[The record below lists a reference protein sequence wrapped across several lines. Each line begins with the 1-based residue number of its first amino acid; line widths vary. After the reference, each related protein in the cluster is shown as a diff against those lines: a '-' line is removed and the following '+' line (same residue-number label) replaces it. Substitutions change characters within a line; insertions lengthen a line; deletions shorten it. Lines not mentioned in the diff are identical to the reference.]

1 MKPDAAEP
9 KVKSIGVVIDWLRRS
24 VVVRGKTG
32 GARTAA
38 ESQDDSNPSIFIPP
52 EKIGALDRMPVADA
66 ERRSPILPV
75 QESCREDRPIGS
87 SASLAASSTT
97 DKAVQFNARKQS
109 SPRAFFC
116 WPIESIKSSILL
128 PCLARGK
135 EESSYGEVTV
145 SADANAD
152 AV

>member
-1 MKPDAAEP
+1 MD
-9 KVKSIGVVIDWLRRS
+9 GMS
-24 VVVRGKTG
+24 VAK
-32 GARTAA
+32 
-38 ESQDDSNPSIFIPP
+38 
-52 EKIGALDRMPVADA
+52 A
-66 ERRSPILPV
+66 ERRSSILAL
-75 QESCREDRPIGS
+75 QKSCREDRSPGT

-116 WPIESIKSSILL
+116 RPIESIKSSILL
-128 PCLARGK
+128 PCLARRK

>member
-1 MKPDAAEP
+1 MD
-9 KVKSIGVVIDWLRRS
+9 GMS
-24 VVVRGKTG
+24 VAK
-32 GARTAA
+32 
-38 ESQDDSNPSIFIPP
+38 
-52 EKIGALDRMPVADA
+52 A
-66 ERRSPILPV
+66 ERRSSILAL
-75 QESCREDRPIGS
+75 QKSCREDRSPRS

-135 EESSYGEVTV
+135 EDSSYGEVTV

-152 AV
+152 TV